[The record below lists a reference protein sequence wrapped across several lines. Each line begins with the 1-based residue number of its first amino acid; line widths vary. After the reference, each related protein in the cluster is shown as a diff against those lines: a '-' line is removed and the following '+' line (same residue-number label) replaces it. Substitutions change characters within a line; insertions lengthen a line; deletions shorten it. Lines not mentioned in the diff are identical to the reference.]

1 MLGFG
6 LGMIIAFML
15 MLMILRAPDAQRAS
29 DLGGM
34 AQGVGYLFASM
45 GPILVG
51 AIHDLTGNWEIP
63 FTFVVLLLVPYAINA
78 WLAGRPRMV
87 SAH

>member
-1 MLGFG
+1 
-6 LGMIIAFML
+6 MIIAFML

-45 GPILVG
+45 GPIVVG
-51 AIHDLTGNWEIP
+51 AIHDLTGGWEIP
-63 FTFVVLLLVPYAINA
+63 FTFVVLLLVPYSINA